1 MATISQVNLEITE
14 VLGGSQ
20 FEVTVKYSL
29 QGSAFDIA
37 SLQPYKEICKLVGDD
52 EVFAEDGFDDFISE
66 LTPSPNNPPVVFS
79 DFAPIQRVFTRMI
92 SRVTLNED
100 SPNQGLDEIQAIVT
114 LTPILPV
121 EVKRQS
127 NVKLINA

>member
-1 MATISQVNLEITE
+1 MATISSIELDIKEAP
-14 VLGGSQ
+14 GGSQ
-20 FEVTVKYSL
+20 YEITVNYSL
-29 QGSAFDIA
+29 QGSAFDVA
-37 SLQPYKEICKLVGDD
+37 SLQPYKELCKLVGDD

-66 LTPSPNNPPVVFS
+66 LTPTVNNPPVVFS
-79 DFAPIQRVFTRMI
+79 DFAPIQRGFTRMI
-92 SRVTLNED
+92 PRVTLNED

-127 NVKLINA
+127 NVKALNL